1 MALYDQSELLSVSQS
16 LAPANYT
23 ASTNGDTVSTS
34 DYESV
39 MVTFAAGTI
48 TDGTHTPSVEV
59 SEDGG
64 STWSA
69 VANADL
75 VGSLSAMTTDST
87 QTVGY
92 VGQANAVRGVTTV
105 AGATSGGVYTAVV
118 TLGNKGAK

>member
-1 MALYDQSELLSVSQS
+1 MALYDQSELLSVNQS
-16 LAPANYT
+16 LAPAART
-23 ASTNGDTVSTS
+23 ASANGSTVSTS

-59 SEDGG
+59 SQDGG
-64 STWSA
+64 STWAA

-75 VGSLSAMTTDST
+75 VGSLSAITTDST

-92 VGQANAVRGVTTV
+92 VGQANAVRAVTTV
-105 AGATSGGVYTAVV
+105 SGATTGGVYAATV
-118 TLGNKGAK
+118 TLGNKGSK